1 MSRSWER
8 KVQKNQV
15 NINKQRKK
23 QGKEPLMSSG
33 SKTTAS
39 PVDTYKGRSI
49 LMPAF
54 LVLFTAMYIILT
66 VGSASYKESNTMFWV
81 TISCYLFLALVFVLR
96 RPYMSVGKDYIRSR
110 RFGGD
115 RSLYK
120 ANIKSIILQKGYI
133 IIEQHK
139 GGNWVFSRV
148 INRYPTGEMGERLRS
163 FATSQDIPLT
173 EK

>member
-8 KVQKNQV
+8 KVQKNQST
-15 NINKQRKK
+15 INKQRKK
-23 QGKEPLMSSG
+23 QGKEPLMSTSG
-33 SKTTAS
+33 KSSAA
-39 PVDTYKGRSI
+39 PVDTYRGRSI

-54 LVLFTAMYIILT
+54 LVLFTAMYVILT
-66 VGSASYKESNTMFWV
+66 VGSESYKESNTMFWV
-81 TISCYLFLALVFVLR
+81 TIGLYLFLALVFVLR
-96 RPYMSVGKDYIRSR
+96 RPYMAVGKDFIRSR

-120 ANIKSIILQKGYI
+120 ANIKSITLQKGYI
-133 IIEQHK
+133 IIAQQK

-148 INRYPTGEMGERLRS
+148 INRYPTNEMGERLRS
-163 FATSQDIPLT
+163 FAASQDIPLT